1 MTENNIL
8 SLYRTL
14 LEISEKEQ
22 AEITNNNID
31 MLEEYSLKR
40 DEIIKELEGL
50 NKSESAVR
58 FYSENTEI
66 RDIIQKIFTI
76 NEQNIKN
83 IQALRDIIVTDASAI
98 QTNRNARRAYI
109 SAGQSDPV

>member
-1 MTENNIL
+1 MPDNKII
-8 SLYRTL
+8 SLYRNL
-14 LEISEKEQ
+14 LDISEQEQ

-40 DEIIKELEGL
+40 DEIMKELEGL
-50 NKSESAVR
+50 NKSESASQ
-58 FYSENTEI
+58 FYIENTEI
-66 RDIIQKIFTI
+66 RGIIEKIFAI

-83 IQALRDIIVTDASAI
+83 VQALRDTIVTDASAI

-109 SAGQSDPV
+109 SAGQTDSV